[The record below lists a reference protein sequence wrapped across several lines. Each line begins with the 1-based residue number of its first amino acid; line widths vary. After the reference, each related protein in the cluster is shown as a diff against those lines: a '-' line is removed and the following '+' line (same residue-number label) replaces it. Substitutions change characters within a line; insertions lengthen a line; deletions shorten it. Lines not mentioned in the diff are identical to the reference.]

1 MKVLYFDCF
10 AGISGDM
17 TIASLLS
24 HVDVEE
30 FKKEVK
36 KIALDNFD
44 IEIRETQK
52 NSINAKTFKI
62 LYEEEH
68 HHHHRHMKDVREII
82 EKSDL
87 EEEVKKISVE
97 MFEKLA
103 EAEAKVHGKFSE
115 EVHFHEVGA
124 VDSIVDIIGTAI
136 LIGMIKPD
144 KIVSSLLP
152 LSSGFVAT
160 QHGLMPVPVPATAEL
175 LKGIPV
181 HQSNIKGE
189 IVTPTGAAI
198 VKTLANVFGG
208 IPDIKINSVGYGA
221 GSKDLEIPNVL
232 RTYVGEEE
240 VKKNWDIDGFGDK
253 YR

>member
-10 AGISGDM
+10 SGISGDM

-30 FKKEVK
+30 FKKKVK

-44 IEIRETQK
+44 IEIGKTQK
-52 NSINAKTFKI
+52 NSISAKTFKV
-62 LYEEEH
+62 LYEGE
-68 HHHHRHMKDVREII
+68 HHHRHMKDVREII

-87 EEEVKKISVE
+87 EEKVKKMSVD

-103 EAEAKVHGKFSE
+103 EAEAKVHGKSPE

-124 VDSIVDIIGTAI
+124 VDSIVDIIGAAI
-136 LIGMIKPD
+136 LIDMIKPD
-144 KIVSSLLP
+144 KIVSSPLP
-152 LSSGFVAT
+152 VSSGFVDT
-160 QHGLMPVPVPATAEL
+160 QHGLMPVPAPATAEL

-181 HQSNIKGE
+181 YQSDVKGE

-198 VKTLANVFGG
+198 VKTLANEFGG
-208 IPDIKINSVGYGA
+208 IPDMKINSIGYGA
-221 GSKDLEIPNVL
+221 GTKDLEIPNVL

-240 VKKNWDIDGFGDK
+240 VKKNLK
-253 YR
+253 H

>member
-30 FKKEVK
+30 FKKKVK

-44 IEIRETQK
+44 IEIGKTQK
-52 NSINAKTFKI
+52 NSISAKTFKV

-82 EKSDL
+82 DKSDL
-87 EEEVKKISVE
+87 EEEVRKMSVE

-103 EAEAKVHGKFSE
+103 EAEAKVHGKSPE

-136 LIGMIKPD
+136 LIDMIKPD
-144 KIVSSLLP
+144 KIVSSPLP
-152 LSSGFVAT
+152 VSSGFIKT
-160 QHGLMPVPVPATAEL
+160 QHGLMPVPAPATAEL

-181 HQSNIKGE
+181 YKSDIEGE

-198 VKTLANVFGG
+198 VKTLANEFGG
-208 IPDIKINSVGYGA
+208 IPDMTINSVGYGA
-221 GSKDLEIPNVL
+221 GTKDLEIPNVL

-240 VKKNWDIDGFGDK
+240 VKKNL
-253 YR
+253 RH

>member
-10 AGISGDM
+10 SGISGDM
-17 TIASLLS
+17 SIASLLS

-30 FKKEVK
+30 FKKKVK

-44 IEIRETQK
+44 IEIGKTQK
-52 NSINAKTFKI
+52 NSISAKTFKV
-62 LYEEEH
+62 LYEGE
-68 HHHHRHMKDVREII
+68 HHHRHMKDVREII

-87 EEEVKKISVE
+87 EEKVKKMSVD

-103 EAEAKVHGKFSE
+103 EAEAKVHGKSPE

-136 LIGMIKPD
+136 LIDMIKPD
-144 KIVSSLLP
+144 KIVSSPLP
-152 LSSGFVAT
+152 VSSGFVDT
-160 QHGLMPVPVPATAEL
+160 QHGLMPVPAPATAEL

-181 HQSNIKGE
+181 YQSDVKGE

-198 VKTLANVFGG
+198 VKTLANEFGG
-208 IPDIKINSVGYGA
+208 IPDMKINSIGYGA
-221 GSKDLEIPNVL
+221 GTKDLEIPNVL

-240 VKKNWDIDGFGDK
+240 VKKNLK
-253 YR
+253 H

>member
-10 AGISGDM
+10 SGISGDM
-17 TIASLLS
+17 SIASLLS

-30 FKKEVK
+30 FKKKVK

-44 IEIRETQK
+44 IEIGKTQK
-52 NSINAKTFKI
+52 NSISAKTFKV
-62 LYEEEH
+62 LYEGE
-68 HHHHRHMKDVREII
+68 HHHRHMKDVREII

-87 EEEVKKISVE
+87 EEKVKKMSVD

-103 EAEAKVHGKFSE
+103 EAEAKVHGKSPE

-136 LIGMIKPD
+136 LIDMIKPD
-144 KIVSSLLP
+144 KIVSSPLP
-152 LSSGFVAT
+152 VSSGFVDT
-160 QHGLMPVPVPATAEL
+160 QHGLIPVPAPATAEL

-181 HQSNIKGE
+181 YQSDVKGE

-198 VKTLANVFGG
+198 VKTLANEFGG
-208 IPDIKINSVGYGA
+208 IPDMTINSVGYGA
-221 GSKDLEIPNVL
+221 GTKDLEIPNVL

-240 VKKNWDIDGFGDK
+240 VKKT
-253 YR
+253 

>member
-10 AGISGDM
+10 SGISGDM

-30 FKKEVK
+30 FKKKVK

-44 IEIRETQK
+44 IEIGKTQK
-52 NSINAKTFKI
+52 NSISAKTFKV
-62 LYEEEH
+62 LYEGE
-68 HHHHRHMKDVREII
+68 HHHRHMKDVREII

-87 EEEVKKISVE
+87 EEKVKKMSVD

-103 EAEAKVHGKFSE
+103 EAEAKVHGKSPE

-136 LIGMIKPD
+136 LIDMIKPD
-144 KIVSSLLP
+144 KIVSSPLP
-152 LSSGFVAT
+152 VSSGFVDT
-160 QHGLMPVPVPATAEL
+160 QHGLMPVPAPATAEL

-181 HQSNIKGE
+181 YQSDVKGE

-198 VKTLANVFGG
+198 VKTLANEFGG
-208 IPDIKINSVGYGA
+208 IPDMKINSIGYGA
-221 GSKDLEIPNVL
+221 GTKDLEIPNVL

-240 VKKNWDIDGFGDK
+240 VKKNLK
-253 YR
+253 H

>member
-10 AGISGDM
+10 SGISGDM

-30 FKKEVK
+30 FKKKVK

-44 IEIRETQK
+44 IEIGKTQK
-52 NSINAKTFKI
+52 NSISAKSFKV
-62 LYEEEH
+62 LYEGE
-68 HHHHRHMKDVREII
+68 HHHRHMKDVREII

-87 EEEVKKISVE
+87 EEKVKKMSVE

-103 EAEAKVHGKFSE
+103 EAEAKVHGKSPE

-136 LIGMIKPD
+136 LIDMIKPD
-144 KIVSSLLP
+144 KIVSSPLP
-152 LSSGFVAT
+152 VSSGFVDT
-160 QHGLMPVPVPATAEL
+160 QHGLMPVPAPATAEL

-181 HQSNIKGE
+181 YQSDVKGE
-189 IVTPTGAAI
+189 IVTPTGVAI
-198 VKTLANVFGG
+198 VKTLANEFGG
-208 IPDIKINSVGYGA
+208 IPDMKINSIGYGA
-221 GSKDLEIPNVL
+221 GTKDLEIPNVL

-240 VKKNWDIDGFGDK
+240 VKKNLK
-253 YR
+253 H